1 MNRLWTVAVTVGLG
15 LGVSACGKK
24 ADTSGKDTAGMKGMQ
39 GMKGGE
45 GMKDMPGMQGMG
57 PMEGMQPGGGDS
69 STAPEGVP
77 VDRPAAERL
86 GITFARAANRPLA
99 AGTRVIGTL
108 TYAEPRR
115 AYVSARVNGWVE
127 RLYADFTGKPVR
139 KGEALLALYAPELV
153 SAQEEY
159 LSAKR
164 LGDSSLVAAARRR
177 LALWNIPED
186 QIDQLD
192 RSGQAQRTL
201 LLRAPI
207 GGEVAEKMVTEG
219 QAVREGDNLFLIA
232 DRSQLWVDLAV
243 FEMDARM
250 LRVDVPVELTVDA
263 LPGQTFRGRVTFIHP
278 GVDSTT
284 RTLTAR
290 AEVANRDGRLR
301 PGMYVTAKLA
311 GASAPR
317 LAVPLTAVLPTG
329 TRQIVFVNRGD
340 GQFVPRD
347 VQTGVRNDSLVEV
360 ASGLKSGDEVVASA
374 TYLLDSESNLAAAMQ
389 GLMLQMGMG
398 LNMGGMDMG
407 GSGDMK
413 GMDMKGKQGM
423 DMKGM
428 QKHDSAGKGGASR

>member
-1 MNRLWTVAVTVGLG
+1 MKRLWIVAVLLGLG
-15 LGVSACGKK
+15 LGVSACTKRS
-24 ADTSGKDTAGMKGMQ
+24 DTSGKDTAGKSGTQ
-39 GMKGGE
+39 GTKARQGR
-45 GMKDMPGMQGMG
+45 MPGMAGMG
-57 PMEGMQPGGGDS
+57 PMEARQPGAGDS
-69 STAPEGVP
+69 STAPPAVP
-77 VDRPAAERL
+77 VDRTAAERL
-86 GITFARAANRPLA
+86 GITFARAANRPLST
-99 AGTRVIGTL
+99 GTRVVGTL

-127 RLYADFTGKPVR
+127 RLYADYMGKPVR
-139 KGEALLALYAPELV
+139 KGDALLALYAPELV

-164 LGDSSLVAAARRR
+164 LGDSSLVASARRR
-177 LALWNIPED
+177 LALWNIDED
-186 QIDQLD
+186 QIEQLD
-192 RSGQAQRTL
+192 RSGQAKRTL

-207 GGEVAEKMVTEG
+207 GGEVIEKLVTEG
-219 QAVREGDNLFLIA
+219 QSVKEGDNLFLIA
-232 DRSQLWVDLAV
+232 DRSRLWVDLAV
-243 FEMDARM
+243 FETDARM
-250 LRVDVPVELTVDA
+250 LRIGVPVELTVDA
-263 LPGQTFRGRVTFIHP
+263 LPGPTVQGQVTFIHP
-278 GVDSTT
+278 SVDSTT

-290 AEVANRDGRLR
+290 VEVANQDGRWR

-311 GASAPR
+311 SASERR

-360 ASGLKSGDEVVASA
+360 ASGLKPGDEVVASA

-407 GSGDMK
+407 GSGDTK
-413 GMDMKGKQGM
+413 GTDTN
-423 DMKGM
+423 
-428 QKHDSAGKGGASR
+428 GASR